1 MPLAVMTSFLRRF
14 PADYFFT
21 FKKETSIGYIY
32 ASQML
37 LPILLNVIYCL
48 LFELSIRSI
57 SFNEYSSIS
66 KISDSA
72 LSFRMR

>member
-1 MPLAVMTSFLRRF
+1 MFCLKKISPWDIQAITFVYLLSSHRF
-14 PADYFFT
+14 T
-21 FKKETSIGYIY
+21 IS
-32 ASQML
+32 M
-37 LPILLNVIYCL
+37 PILLNVAYSL

-72 LSFRMR
+72 LSFSMR